1 MAFFIGIQFFFRG
14 IRLSLSS
21 DIRRLMLIPVGLSF
35 IIVSLGLWLVF
46 GWATALADEFV
57 SSLPAWLAFIEWILA
72 PLLYLSGILI
82 GTWCFGLLAAI
93 IGSPF
98 LGEIAQRIDDPAP
111 PSTSF
116 WQDLGPTVQ
125 RELRKITYHAPRI
138 AGLVVVGFIPVLAA
152 FAPALWLG
160 FGAWIMAVQFCDF
173 TCEHRGLDFQ
183 KTIALLRANRSAAI
197 GFGLCVTLALAV
209 PLINLLIPTI
219 AVTGATLMLKKL
231 LQTQT

>member
-1 MAFFIGIQFFFRG
+1 M
-14 IRLSLSS
+14 
-21 DIRRLMLIPVGLSF
+21 
-35 IIVSLGLWLVF
+35 
-46 GWATALADEFV
+46 

-138 AGLVVVGFIPVLAA
+138 AGLVCSGIYTCVGGIRPRTVARLWRLDYGGTVL
-152 FAPALWLG
+152 
-160 FGAWIMAVQFCDF
+160 
-173 TCEHRGLDFQ
+173 
-183 KTIALLRANRSAAI
+183 
-197 GFGLCVTLALAV
+197 
-209 PLINLLIPTI
+209 
-219 AVTGATLMLKKL
+219 
-231 LQTQT
+231 